1 MFPPHLIEEM
11 AVSPDA
17 VALRELLLQSLI
29 SMRIGLPTQINDKQK
44 LTRVMALSVCGLFL
58 SAGPFSHAQATS
70 RSHKEK
76 MSSSQDP
83 LAIHNSS
90 IVIDTHADTPQR
102 FVDEHWNFTD
112 PLDGGMLNYES
123 AKKGNLDAQFFSIWV
138 DPSQYP
144 ANASARRTME
154 LIDGTLEQV
163 RRAPDKLAFC
173 VSAEQIVAAHKQGKF
188 AVLMGIEGGH
198 SIEDSLGLL
207 RDYYRLGVRY
217 MTLTWSNTND
227 WADSSGDIDDPTVKH
242 HNGLTPFGKQVV
254 AEMNRLGMLVD
265 ISHVSD
271 KTFWDVMET
280 TKAPVIASHSSA
292 RALTNAQRN
301 MTDDMLRAVAKN
313 NGVVMVNFFPA
324 FIDEQWRQAWNAQ
337 KPERQR
343 AQDALE
349 AEYKAKELP
358 VPYAASDRID
368 REFADKIGRAPFN
381 SLIDHFDHVI
391 KVAGIDHV
399 GIGTDFDGIPVPP
412 EGIDSA
418 ADLPKITKALM
429 ERGYTAE
436 DMHKVLGGNLL
447 RVFQAVQAAQ
457 EKPPVVAPR

>member
-1 MFPPHLIEEM
+1 MLTL
-11 AVSPDA
+11 S
-17 VALRELLLQSLI
+17 LLLGS
-29 SMRIGLPTQINDKQK
+29 GY
-44 LTRVMALSVCGLFL
+44 
-58 SAGPFSHAQATS
+58 FSSAQATS
-70 RSHKEK
+70 GLQKDK
-76 MSSSQDP
+76 MNATQDP
-83 LAIHNSS
+83 LAVHNSS

-112 PLDGGMLNYES
+112 PLNGGMLNYDS

-138 DPSQYP
+138 DPGQYP
-144 ANASARRTME
+144 ATASARRTLE
-154 LIDGTLEQV
+154 LIDATLEQV
-163 RRAPDKLAFC
+163 RRAPDKLTLCTTAD
-173 VSAEQIVAAHKQGKF
+173 QIVTAHKQGKF

-198 SIEDSLGLL
+198 SIENSLGLL

-254 AEMNRLGMLVD
+254 AEMNRLGMIVD

-271 KTFWDVMET
+271 KTFWDVMEI

-292 RALTNAQRN
+292 RALTNAPRN

-313 NGVVMVNFFPA
+313 GGVVMVNFFPA

-337 KPERQR
+337 KAERQK

-349 AEYKAKELP
+349 AEYKAKGLP
-358 VPYAASDRID
+358 VPYAASDKID
-368 REFADKIGRAPFN
+368 REFAAKIGRAPFN

-412 EGIDSA
+412 AGIDSA
-418 ADLPKITKALM
+418 ADLPKITEALM
-429 ERGYTAE
+429 ARGYSAE
-436 DMHKVLGGNLL
+436 DMHKLLGENLL
-447 RVFQAVQAAQ
+447 RVFRAVQAVQ
-457 EKPPVVAPR
+457 EKTPVIAPDKGQ